1 MEETRQREEAGD
13 RRAALKCVRA
23 EEFRGVEVLLLLRGL
38 WLVGLVLCLVWHGRG
53 GRAMYALCPS
63 VCVCVCVCMLFVCF
77 LELLLGERAS
87 VCEDGDEGLA
97 VMKRRGWRSTTI
109 LESGNRNRK
118 SLWVYRGNVIISLCL
133 CLYEW

>member
-1 MEETRQREEAGD
+1 MLFA
-13 RRAALKCVRA
+13 
-23 EEFRGVEVLLLLRGL
+23 
-38 WLVGLVLCLVWHGRG
+38 
-53 GRAMYALCPS
+53 P

-118 SLWVYRGNVIISLCL
+118 SLWVYRGNVVTLIISLCL